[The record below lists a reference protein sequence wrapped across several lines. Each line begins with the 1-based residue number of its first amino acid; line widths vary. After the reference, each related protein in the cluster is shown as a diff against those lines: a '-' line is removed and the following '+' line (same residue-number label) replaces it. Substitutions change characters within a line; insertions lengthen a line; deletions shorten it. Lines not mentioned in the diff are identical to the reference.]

1 MKIAFKRLEPCAG
14 KLACT
19 VPRGADCSNAVRLL
33 DQNAARAL
41 NQNPNLFIH
50 ALKKVYLF
58 YQGSALVPYQ
68 RYRDQGLFV
77 VKSSIVDNIVRY
89 QTYITPKGLEYFA
102 E

>member
-19 VPRGADCSNAVRLL
+19 VPRGANYSNVVRLL
-33 DQNAARAL
+33 DQNSARAL
-41 NQNPNLFIH
+41 NQNPTQFINT
-50 ALKKVYLF
+50 LKNVYLF

-68 RYRDQGLFV
+68 RYRDQGLFI
-77 VKSSIVDNIVRY
+77 VKSSIVYNIVRY
-89 QTYITPKGLEYFA
+89 KTYITPKGLEYFA